1 MQWSESEH
9 DWLSKVVMSN
19 PRIREVARIAIA
31 SSKFAVS
38 AVYRRFVV
46 DQVLT
51 PDERAELCKMV
62 WDRFKVTISGREAI
76 FTMIVRAKLPTSLHS
91 RFQEYMAKFG
101 IILAKK
107 KIDNVRVYVVDVPT
121 PKGKRFIWFCK
132 LNRKLASRHNVDFC
146 DVLLNRAYFLI
157 LDAYAQKAVDFDY
170 VEKAFEYLVKKEH
183 YMVIAMA
190 KALGD
195 HRKGTLITGWAWEGK
210 IIKVEKGMYKIHCGA
225 YHNAI
230 KEMNDEVQVSPKSP

>member
-1 MQWSESEH
+1 MQWSEEEH
-9 DWLSKVVMSN
+9 NWLSKVVESN
-19 PRIREVARIAIA
+19 PRISKMARTAIA

-38 AVYRRFVV
+38 AVYRSFVV

-51 PDERAELCKMV
+51 PEERAELCKMV
-62 WDRFKVTISGREAI
+62 WDRFKVKIAGRKAI
-76 FTMIVRAKLPTSLHS
+76 FTMIVRAKLPASLHS

-107 KIDNVRVYVVDVPT
+107 KINNIRVYVVDVPT

-132 LNRKLASRHNVDFC
+132 LNRKLANRYNVDFC
-146 DVLLNRAYFLI
+146 DLLLNRAYFLI
-157 LDAYAQKAVDFDY
+157 LDAYAQKAIDFDY

-190 KALGD
+190 QALGNY
-195 HRKGTLITGWAWEGK
+195 RKGTIITSWAWEGK

-230 KEMNDEVQVSPKSP
+230 KEMNDEVQISPKSS